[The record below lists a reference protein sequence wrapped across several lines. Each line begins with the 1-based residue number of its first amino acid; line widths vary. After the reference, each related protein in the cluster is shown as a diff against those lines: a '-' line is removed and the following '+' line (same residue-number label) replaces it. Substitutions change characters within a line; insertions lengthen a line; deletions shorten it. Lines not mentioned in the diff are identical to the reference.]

1 MRLST
6 QAYYS
11 RSIAAMLD
19 QQAALSRIQNQVATG
34 KRVNTPADDPIA
46 AVHIAELERSK
57 LEYAQ
62 YEKNSSLARNRLN
75 LEESALTDA
84 GTNLQRVRELV
95 LQASNIGT
103 LNDNDRKSIA
113 VELQSR
119 LEQMQDIA
127 NRKDG
132 NGEYLFAGFSTLTQ
146 PFAGA
151 ASGNVVYSG
160 DQGARLLQV
169 GPTQRVQDSHSGF
182 ELFMNV
188 PEGNGTFVTYV
199 NDANT
204 GSGAITVG
212 SVADPAAWLPDNY
225 TLTFTTATDWEITD
239 TATPSPNVVAS
250 GTYTSGNAIAFNG
263 AQIVITGA
271 PAVGDTFHI
280 DQSRSEDVFRTLD
293 RLVDVL
299 REPANDPTSIAKLAS
314 TLERSLQ
321 QIDQTSDHFLSVRA
335 QVGSRL
341 SALDTADASREDLNI
356 DIEIALSDLRDLDYA
371 EAMARMHQQL
381 VGLQAAQMSYS
392 QISQLSLFNYLK

>member
-6 QAYYS
+6 HAYYS

-19 QQAALSRIQNQVATG
+19 QQAGLSKLQNQVATG
-34 KRVNTPADDPIA
+34 RRVNSPADDPIA

-62 YEKNSSLARNRLN
+62 YDKNSSLARNRLN
-75 LEESALTDA
+75 LEEGALADA
-84 GTNLQRVRELV
+84 GTNLQRVRELI

-103 LNDNDRKSIA
+103 LNDQDRRSIA

-132 NGEYLFAGFSTLTQ
+132 NGEYLFGGFSTQTQ

-151 ASGNVVYSG
+151 SSGNVVYAG

-182 ELFMNV
+182 EVFMSV
-188 PEGNGTFVTYV
+188 PEGNGTFLTYV
-199 NDANT
+199 NPANT
-204 GSGAITVG
+204 GSGSINVG
-212 SVADPAAWLPDNY
+212 SVANRAAWTPDDY
-225 TLTFTTATDWEITD
+225 TLTFTTATTWEITD
-239 TATPSPNVVAS
+239 SATPTPNVVAT
-250 GTYTSGNAIAFNG
+250 GTYTSGDAITFNG
-263 AQIVITGA
+263 AQIVITGT
-271 PAVGDTFHI
+271 PASGDTFHI
-280 DQSRSEDVFRTLD
+280 DQSRSEDVFTTID
-293 RLVDVL
+293 RVVDLL
-299 REPANDPTSIAKLAS
+299 RGPSGNPASNAQLTS

-321 QIDQTSDHFLSVRA
+321 QIDQAQDHFLSVRA

-341 SALDTADASREDLNI
+341 SALDTADAARDDLNI
-356 DIEIALSDLRDLDYA
+356 DLDVALSDLRDLDYA
-371 EAMARMHQQL
+371 EALARMQQQI

-392 QISQLSLFNYLK
+392 QISQLSLFHYLK

>member
-6 QAYYS
+6 HAYYS
-11 RSIAAMLD
+11 RSIAAMLE
-19 QQAALSRIQNQVATG
+19 QQAALSKIQIQVATG

-57 LEYAQ
+57 LEYEQ

-75 LEESALTDA
+75 LEESALADA

-103 LNDNDRKSIA
+103 LNDQDRRSIA
-113 VELQSR
+113 VELASR

-132 NGEYLFAGFSTLTQ
+132 NGEYLFGGFSTLTQ

-182 ELFMNV
+182 EVFVDV
-188 PEGNGTFVTYV
+188 PQGNGTFVTYV
-199 NDANT
+199 NDANV
-204 GSGAITVG
+204 GSGRINVG
-212 SVADPAAWLPDNY
+212 SVTSPAAWIPDNY
-225 TLTFTTATDWEITD
+225 TLTFTSPTTWEITD
-239 TATPSPNVVAS
+239 TATPTPNVVAA
-250 GTYTSGNAIAFNG
+250 GDYTSGNTIEFNG
-263 AQIVITGA
+263 VQIVITGA
-271 PAVGDTFHI
+271 PETGDTFHI
-280 DQSRSEDVFRTLD
+280 DQSRSESVFDTID
-293 RLVDVL
+293 RIVDAL
-299 REPANDPTSIAKLAS
+299 RLGANDPAANAKLAS

-321 QIDQTSDHFLSVRA
+321 QIDQAMDHFLGLRA

-341 SALDTADASREDLNI
+341 SALDTADAAREDLNV
-356 DIEIALSDLRDLDYA
+356 DIETALSDLRDLDYA
-371 EAMARMHQQL
+371 EALARMQQQL

-392 QISQLSLFNYLK
+392 QISQLSLFDYLR

>member
-6 QAYYS
+6 QSYYN

-19 QQAALSRIQNQVATG
+19 QQVGLSRIQTQVSTG

-57 LEYAQ
+57 LEYEQ
-62 YEKNSSLARNRLN
+62 YEKNSSLVRNRLN
-75 LEESALTDA
+75 LEESALADA
-84 GTNLQRVRELV
+84 GATLQRVRDLV

-103 LNDNDRKSIA
+103 LNENDRRSIA
-113 VELQSR
+113 VEIQSR

-151 ASGNVVYSG
+151 TSGNVVYAG
-160 DQGARLLQV
+160 DQGVRALQV

-182 ELFMNV
+182 ELFMNIS
-188 PEGNGTFVTYV
+188 EGNGTFVTF
-199 NDANT
+199 ASATNT
-204 GSGAITVG
+204 GSAAINVG
-212 SVADPAAWLPDNY
+212 SLADPAAWDPDNY
-225 TLTFTTATDWEITD
+225 TLTFTSANTWEITD
-239 TATPSPNVVAS
+239 TATPTPNVVAT
-250 GTYTSGNAIAFNG
+250 GPYTSGDTITFNG

-271 PAVGDTFHI
+271 PEIGDSFHI
-280 DQSRSEDVFRTLD
+280 NQSRSEDVFKTLD
-293 RLVDVL
+293 RIVDVL
-299 REPANDPTSIAKLAS
+299 KQPANDPAANAQLAS

-321 QIDQTSDHFLSVRA
+321 QIDQASDHFLSARG

-341 SALDTADASREDLNI
+341 SALDTADSAREDLNI
-356 DIEIALSDLRDLDYA
+356 DLDVALSGLRDLDYP
-371 EAMARMHQQL
+371 EAIARMQQQL
-381 VGLQAAQMSYS
+381 VGLQAAQMSYT

>member
-19 QQAALSRIQNQVATG
+19 QQAALSRIQNQVASG
-34 KRVNTPADDPIA
+34 RRVNTPADDPIA

-75 LEESALTDA
+75 LEESALADA

-103 LNDNDRKSIA
+103 LNDQDRRSIA

-132 NGEYLFAGFSTLTQ
+132 NGEYLFGGFSTLTQ

-160 DQGARLLQV
+160 DQGARALQV

-182 ELFMNV
+182 ELFMNI

-204 GSGAITVG
+204 GSARINVG
-212 SVADPAAWLPDNY
+212 SVAAPGAWLPDDY

-239 TATPSPNVVAS
+239 TATPTPNVVAS
-250 GTYTSGNAIAFNG
+250 GTYTSGDAIAFNG
-263 AQIVITGA
+263 AQIVITGT

-280 DQSRSEDVFRTLD
+280 DQSRSEDVFATLD

-299 REPANDPTSIAKLAS
+299 KEPSNDATANAKLAS

-321 QIDQTSDHFLSVRA
+321 QIDQASDHFLSVRA

-341 SALDTADASREDLNI
+341 SSLDTADAAREDLNI
-356 DIEIALSDLRDLDYA
+356 DLDVALSDLRDLDYA
-371 EAMARMHQQL
+371 EALSRMQQQL